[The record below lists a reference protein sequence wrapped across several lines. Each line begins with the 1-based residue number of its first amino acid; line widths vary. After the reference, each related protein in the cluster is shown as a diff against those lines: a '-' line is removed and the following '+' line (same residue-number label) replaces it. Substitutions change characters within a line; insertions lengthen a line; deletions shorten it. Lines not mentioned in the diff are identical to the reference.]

1 MHMILADVRG
11 EQIPT
16 SMLTTP
22 EDRGEDESATWL
34 VQQVGR
40 LRHLSSFE
48 PLEGHLSRTHGATRL
63 VVVRI
68 YRPTFVAVQM
78 RAVAGECYEVR
89 HKEWKCQLEQ
99 EFLVAHA
106 NALHSVA
113 PLFPP
118 GPYNECVFRFEL
130 QATCPVTGAR
140 AGVLHTTH
148 GDIETPVFMPVG
160 TQATVKGILPR
171 ELIEDLDAKIILGNT
186 YHLFLR
192 PGHETIR
199 RLGGLHKFMAWPR
212 AILTDSGGFQVFS
225 LNTLRKI
232 TEDGV
237 LFHSHVDGD
246 AHMFTPESTV
256 DVQVALG
263 SDIMM
268 VLDECLEYPASHE
281 AARVSTERTVR
292 WARRA
297 VSHYRKNY
305 RTNPRPAG
313 NLPQPDLNHTIAGAL
328 FPIVQGGMYMDLRR
342 ECVAQLVE
350 LDADGYAIGGLSV
363 GEPRA
368 LSLEMAEITAPL
380 LPVDRPRYVMG
391 VGMPEEL
398 PQYVAR
404 GVDMMDCVLP
414 SRNARNGYLFT
425 SFGRVVIKQTQ
436 YKDDP
441 RPVDESC
448 QCYTCLNFS
457 RAYLRHLFMAG
468 EMTFSTL
475 ATLHNLRR
483 YLDIM
488 RQIRQAI
495 LFGKFP
501 ELLRAASQN
510 VSEDAGR

>member
-1 MHMILADVRG
+1 
-11 EQIPT
+11 
-16 SMLTTP
+16 
-22 EDRGEDESATWL
+22 
-34 VQQVGR
+34 
-40 LRHLSSFE
+40 
-48 PLEGHLSRTHGATRL
+48 
-63 VVVRI
+63 
-68 YRPTFVAVQM
+68 
-78 RAVAGECYEVR
+78 
-89 HKEWKCQLEQ
+89 
-99 EFLVAHA
+99 
-106 NALHSVA
+106 
-113 PLFPP
+113 
-118 GPYNECVFRFEL
+118 
-130 QATCPVTGAR
+130 
-140 AGVLHTTH
+140 
-148 GDIETPVFMPVG
+148 
-160 TQATVKGILPR
+160 
-171 ELIEDLDAKIILGNT
+171 
-186 YHLFLR
+186 
-192 PGHETIR
+192 
-199 RLGGLHKFMAWPR
+199 MAWPR

-232 TEDGV
+232 TENGV
-237 LFHSHVDGD
+237 LFHSHLNGD

-297 VSHYRKNY
+297 VSHCRSKYG
-305 RTNPRPAG
+305 TNPARAWH
-313 NLPQPDLNHTIAGAL
+313 LPNSDLNRTTPGAL

-342 ECVAQLVE
+342 ECVEQLVE
-350 LDADGYAIGGLSV
+350 LDAEGYAIGGLSV

-368 LSLEMAEITAPL
+368 LSLEMAEITAPF
-380 LPVDRPRYVMG
+380 LPADRPRYVMG

-404 GVDMMDCVLP
+404 GIDMMDCVLP

-425 SFGRVVIKQTQ
+425 TFGRVVIKQTQ

-441 RPVDESC
+441 RPVDEAC
-448 QCYTCLNFS
+448 QCYTCQNFS

-501 ELLRAASQN
+501 ELLKAASQT